1 MIFFAAAAE
10 WITADAC
17 KAVLRQHMNPCTYGC
32 IICSP
37 PANNLTPTS
46 KKLILNTGEKAGRQQ
61 SRCRNRRF

>member
-1 MIFFAAAAE
+1 MCFFAAAAK

-17 KAVLRQHMNPCTYGC
+17 QAVLRQQMKPCTYGR

-37 PANNLTPTS
+37 PANDLTPTS

-61 SRCRNRRF
+61 